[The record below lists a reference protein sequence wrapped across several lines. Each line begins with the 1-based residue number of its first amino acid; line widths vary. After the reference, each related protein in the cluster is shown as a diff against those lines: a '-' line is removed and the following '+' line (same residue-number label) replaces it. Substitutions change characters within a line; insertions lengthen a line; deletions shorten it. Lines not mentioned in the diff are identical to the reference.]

1 MPAKRYIVTLTEKER
16 TQLQALIH
24 KGREQA
30 FRRRRAQ
37 IWLQV
42 DAGGPW
48 GPGRTDTDTAEI
60 LGVGVST
67 VERARR
73 AFMHQGLTAALQP
86 PALDHPR
93 RERRLDG
100 AGEAELI
107 KLACSPAPAGSSGWT
122 LPLLADRWVALQ
134 VVDSMGRETVRVAL
148 QKTGCSLGKSAAGAC
163 RRSRTVILSTLGRRS
178 WRPTNA
184 PWTPH
189 IRWCVWTKSPRFCI
203 RRCGHPGRPSP
214 VGPPARTTRTGA
226 WAQPTC
232 S

>member
-1 MPAKRYIVTLTEKER
+1 MGVHWTPASIPIPMPAKRYIVTLTEHER

-24 KGREQA
+24 KGREHA

-42 DAGGPW
+42 DAGPW

-60 LGVGVST
+60 LGVGVSS

-73 AFMHQGLTAALQP
+73 AFTHQGLTAALQP

-107 KLACSPAPAGSSGWT
+107 KLAYLRRRREARGGHCTAGRCHPAPAGSSGWT
-122 LPLLADRWVALQ
+122 LQLLADRLVELQ
-134 VVDSMGRETVRVAL
+134 VVDSIGRETVRVAL
-148 QKTGCSLGKSAAGAC
+148 KKTGCSLGKSAAGA
-163 RRSRTVILSTLGRRS
+163 
-178 WRPTNA
+178 
-184 PWTPH
+184 
-189 IRWCVWTKSPRFCI
+189 
-203 RRCGHPGRPSP
+203 
-214 VGPPARTTRTGA
+214 
-226 WAQPTC
+226 
-232 S
+232 

>member
-1 MPAKRYIVTLTEKER
+1 MGVHWTPASIPIPMPAKRYIVTLTENER

-24 KGREQA
+24 KGREHA

-37 IWLQV
+37 ILLQV
-42 DAGGPW
+42 DVGPW

-122 LPLLADRWVALQ
+122 LQLLADRLVELQ
-134 VVDSMGRETVRVAL
+134 VVDSIGRETVRVAL
-148 QKTGCSLGKSAAGAC
+148 KKTGCSLGKSAAGA
-163 RRSRTVILSTLGRRS
+163 
-178 WRPTNA
+178 
-184 PWTPH
+184 
-189 IRWCVWTKSPRFCI
+189 
-203 RRCGHPGRPSP
+203 
-214 VGPPARTTRTGA
+214 
-226 WAQPTC
+226 
-232 S
+232 

>member
-1 MPAKRYIVTLTEKER
+1 MPSA
-16 TQLQALIH
+16 AA
-24 KGREQA
+24 GRR
-30 FRRRRAQ
+30 FCCR
-37 IWLQV
+37 WMW
-42 DAGGPW
+42 GPW

-122 LPLLADRWVALQ
+122 LQLLADRLVELQ
-134 VVDSMGRETVRVAL
+134 VVDSIGRETVRVAL
-148 QKTGCSLGKSAAGAC
+148 KKPAAALESPQLVPEDGTG
-163 RRSRTVILSTLGRRS
+163 
-178 WRPTNA
+178 
-184 PWTPH
+184 
-189 IRWCVWTKSPRFCI
+189 
-203 RRCGHPGRPSP
+203 
-214 VGPPARTTRTGA
+214 
-226 WAQPTC
+226 Q
-232 S
+232 

>member
-1 MPAKRYIVTLTEKER
+1 MPAKRYIVTLTEHER

-24 KGREQA
+24 KGREHA

-42 DAGGPW
+42 DAGPW

-60 LGVGVST
+60 LGVGVSS

-73 AFMHQGLTAALQP
+73 AFTHQGLTAALQP

-107 KLACSPAPAGSSGWT
+107 KLAYSPAPAGSSGWT
-122 LPLLADRWVALQ
+122 LQLLADRLVELQ
-134 VVDSMGRETVRVAL
+134 VVDSIGRETVRVAL
-148 QKTGCSLGKSAAGAC
+148 KKTGCSLGKSAAGA
-163 RRSRTVILSTLGRRS
+163 
-178 WRPTNA
+178 
-184 PWTPH
+184 
-189 IRWCVWTKSPRFCI
+189 
-203 RRCGHPGRPSP
+203 
-214 VGPPARTTRTGA
+214 
-226 WAQPTC
+226 
-232 S
+232 